1 MGIRCPPWR
10 RRLEQADLGAP
21 SREPQEDLLPLG
33 KDRLDAFH
41 YASLMCMHM
50 YERSMLVRACMHVHG
65 KR

>member
-1 MGIRCPPWR
+1 M
-10 RRLEQADLGAP
+10 DLGAP

-50 YERSMLVRACMHVHG
+50 YERSMLVRARMHVHS